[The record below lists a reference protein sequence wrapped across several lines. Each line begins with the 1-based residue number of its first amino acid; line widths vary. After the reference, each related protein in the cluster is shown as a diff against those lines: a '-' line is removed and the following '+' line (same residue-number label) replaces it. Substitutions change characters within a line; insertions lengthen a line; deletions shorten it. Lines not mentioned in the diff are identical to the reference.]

1 MARLCLSALLRRT
14 ERLVTRHYDE
24 YLAETGVSAVQ
35 LPILAIVA
43 TADQPTFRLL
53 AEELEL
59 DRSTLSRNL
68 SVLERMG
75 LLDIGPSSGPKPG
88 PIGLTTKGRHAL
100 RRAHTLWRRAHRA
113 LEGALP
119 GEELAAGLSF
129 LRDLRR
135 GARSAG

>member
-14 ERLVTRHYDE
+14 ERLVTRHYDA
-24 YLAETGVSAVQ
+24 YLTKAGVSAVQ

-43 TADQPTFRLL
+43 TADEPTFRLL

-68 SVLERMG
+68 AVLERMG
-75 LLDIGPSSGPKPG
+75 LLSIAASSGPKPG
-88 PIGLTTKGRHAL
+88 PIGLTTKGRAAL
-100 RRAHTLWRRAHRA
+100 RRAHTLWRKAHRE
-113 LEGALP
+113 LEGTLS
-119 GEELAAGLSF
+119 GQEMSAGLTF

-135 GARSAG
+135 GARDAG